1 MSPSKIRH
9 YTVIVL
15 LDITILTQELPPG
28 SSSTDHPMGGPQTT
42 PLEQMTMPP
51 QLASTLEHIVGQL
64 DILTQVKSKSVTCM
78 IVYIMYAHLWAIF
91 VCNCYC

>member
-1 MSPSKIRH
+1 MKWCKKTLSFQIGRA
-9 YTVIVL
+9 
-15 LDITILTQELPPG
+15 
-28 SSSTDHPMGGPQTT
+28 
-42 PLEQMTMPP
+42 